1 MIWTTCRLS
10 KLSGIAFLLMGYL
23 KCWSL
28 IMVLPSPVWI
38 LLPSLKG
45 MGLEKLGVLPTI
57 QIVMVERAVQK
68 FKEAVQMMVRGEGGE
83 GFGYSSIPIPFP
95 IQINSSLYFWSFS
108 GRTVVWA

>member
-28 IMVLPSPVWI
+28 IMVLPSSVWI

-68 FKEAVQMMVRGEGGE
+68 FKEAVQMMVRGEGG
-83 GFGYSSIPIPFP
+83 GGIWLLIYPD
-95 IQINSSLYFWSFS
+95 SFS
-108 GRTVVWA
+108 NTD